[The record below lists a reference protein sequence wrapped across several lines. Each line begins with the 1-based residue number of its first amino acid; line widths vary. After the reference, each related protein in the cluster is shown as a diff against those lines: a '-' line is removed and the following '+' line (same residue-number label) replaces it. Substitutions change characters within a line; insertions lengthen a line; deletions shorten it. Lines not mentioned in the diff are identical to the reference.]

1 MLKKSCYEPLDT
13 LFNALIH
20 ALRPSRRFA
29 LVLCALA
36 AALFFIL
43 SAGYSAFAAEEDKR
57 IYSAEF
63 EKNAVTYI
71 FGENTNVR
79 RSGRIEA
86 GNIVVKLEAGR
97 KVKILSK
104 GAEHTIDGF
113 TQNWYEIEYEA
124 GGKTGTGF
132 VWGGFLAMAFV
143 FMGGEEKGG
152 AAIALTGIKKY
163 SQKEGFTAELR
174 VCENGK
180 VMSRVEFIPHNMA
193 GGEKQSA
200 YSYGVSASMTG
211 PAGLAGVK
219 NIIRINCAYEA
230 CGYPNGSSYFAWD
243 GKETK
248 YIMKDEY
255 ISEAGCFHY
264 EKKVIFPE
272 DKGGEKGRIV
282 VEENSSEFDEA
293 KNDYILKSSKK
304 EFFEFKAGNLLKIKK
319 Y

>member
-1 MLKKSCYEPLDT
+1 MSCYKPLDT
-13 LFNALIH
+13 LFNILIH

-29 LVLCALA
+29 SVFCALA
-36 AALFFIL
+36 AALCVTIF
-43 SAGYSAFAAEEDKR
+43 APCSAFSAEEVKR

-79 RSGRIEA
+79 KSGKIEA
-86 GNIVVKLEAGR
+86 GNIVAKLEAGR

-104 GAEHTIDGF
+104 GSEYTIDGF
-113 TQNWYEIEYEA
+113 TQNWYEIEYES

-143 FMGGEEKGG
+143 FTDGEEKGG
-152 AAIALTGIKKY
+152 AGIALAGIKKY
-163 SQKEGFTAELR
+163 SLKEGFTGELR
-174 VCENGK
+174 MCENGK
-180 VMSRVEFIPHNMA
+180 IISRAEFVPHNMA

-200 YSYGVSASMTG
+200 YTYGVSASISG

-219 NIIRINCAYEA
+219 NIIKVSCVYEA

-243 GKETK
+243 GKDVK
-248 YIMKDEY
+248 YITKDEY

-264 EKKVIFPE
+264 EKKIIFPE
-272 DKGGEKGRIV
+272 EKGGEKGRII

-293 KNDYILKSSKK
+293 KNDYVLKSSKK
-304 EFFEFKAGNLLKIKK
+304 EIFEFKAGKLLKK
-319 Y
+319 